1 MGEAGYYENSEHSII
16 LQLFFLYSLFGIR
29 SAVVLMNLSDR
40 MGMGRNWTFNIG
52 ESGNLVRVWHL
63 LFFLCTQVARPRCL
77 THLGGML
84 SLLRGRVL
92 YIVASLTPSHAGTSA
107 FSVSKLGAGQGRQG
121 AHTVTSLFKCE
132 LNIVDDTTSSS
143 AQEASTSVVT
153 HSVNNVFNQNDV
165 RMYLELESSYQVF
178 ISL

>member
-1 MGEAGYYENSEHSII
+1 M
-16 LQLFFLYSLFGIR
+16 FGTSFSSCAPR
-29 SAVVLMNLSDR
+29 
-40 MGMGRNWTFNIG
+40 
-52 ESGNLVRVWHL
+52 WH
-63 LFFLCTQVARPRCL
+63 PRCL

-84 SLLRGRVL
+84 SLLRGRGL

-121 AHTVTSLFKCE
+121 AHTATSLFKCE

-165 RMYLELESSYQVF
+165 RMYLEIAFLQYSYVSINQREKGVKTD
-178 ISL
+178 